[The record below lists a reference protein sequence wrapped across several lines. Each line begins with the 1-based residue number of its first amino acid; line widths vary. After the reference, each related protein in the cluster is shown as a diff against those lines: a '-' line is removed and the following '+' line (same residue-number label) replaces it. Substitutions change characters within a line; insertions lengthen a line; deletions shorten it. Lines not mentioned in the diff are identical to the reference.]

1 MAATAKTA
9 YTAEQTAE
17 LLSAY
22 NPAAEKDERDAV
34 VQEFAEK
41 FGKSVKSVIAKLSRE
56 GVYKKAERVRKD
68 GTAVVK
74 KDNVADRI
82 GAILN
87 LSEPDTASLSKANR
101 KALIAILDFMEE
113 AADNMLDME
122 DEAS

>member
-17 LLSAY
+17 LLSVY
-22 NPAAEKDERDAV
+22 DPAAEKDVRDAV
-34 VQEFAEK
+34 VQDMAEK

-74 KDNVADRI
+74 KEDLATKI
-82 GAILN
+82 GELVG
-87 LSEPDTASLSKANR
+87 LSEGEADSLAKATR
-101 KALIAILDFMEE
+101 SGLVKILDALQE
-113 AADNMLDME
+113 
-122 DEAS
+122 